1 MDMDGAVIVT
11 GGARRIG
18 SRLSERL
25 AQDGFT
31 VIIHY
36 NSSSEEAEN
45 LAKDIRRR
53 GGNAEI
59 LQSDLSNLSEVQN
72 LIDRAESSF
81 GTNVTGLVNNA
92 SMYTHDDMETID
104 YQSFSSHML
113 VNSYAPLILS
123 RELHKRA
130 KGWVVNILDF
140 KIESPN
146 PDFLSYTISKF
157 TLASITNI
165 LAREL
170 APKLRINAVAPGHTL
185 TSDYLDEDKL
195 ESANSTAPL
204 GFGPSPDDVAD
215 AVLYLAKAKSVTGQT
230 IFVDGGERFRQ
241 QTRDPAFS
249 GGQR

>member
-1 MDMDGAVIVT
+1 MDGAVIVT

-18 SRLSERL
+18 SSLSKRL

-45 LAKDIRRR
+45 LARDIRRR

-59 LQSDLSNLSEVQN
+59 LQSDLSNLSEVHN

-81 GTNVTGLVNNA
+81 GTNVAGLVNNA
-92 SMYTHDDMETID
+92 SMYAHDDVETID

-123 RELHKRA
+123 RELHKRE

-157 TLASITNI
+157 ALASITNM

-185 TSDYLDEDKL
+185 TSDYLDQDKL
-195 ESANSTAPL
+195 ESVNSTAPL

-230 IFVDGGERFRQ
+230 IFVDSGERFRQ
-241 QTRDPAFS
+241 QKRDPAFS
-249 GGQR
+249 GDQR

>member
-1 MDMDGAVIVT
+1 MGGAVIVT

-25 AQDGFT
+25 AQDGYT

-81 GTNVTGLVNNA
+81 GINVTGLVNNA
-92 SMYTHDDMETID
+92 SMYTYDDVETID

-140 KIESPN
+140 KK
-146 PDFLSYTISKF
+146 T
-157 TLASITNI
+157 
-165 LAREL
+165 
-170 APKLRINAVAPGHTL
+170 
-185 TSDYLDEDKL
+185 
-195 ESANSTAPL
+195 
-204 GFGPSPDDVAD
+204 
-215 AVLYLAKAKSVTGQT
+215 
-230 IFVDGGERFRQ
+230 
-241 QTRDPAFS
+241 
-249 GGQR
+249 